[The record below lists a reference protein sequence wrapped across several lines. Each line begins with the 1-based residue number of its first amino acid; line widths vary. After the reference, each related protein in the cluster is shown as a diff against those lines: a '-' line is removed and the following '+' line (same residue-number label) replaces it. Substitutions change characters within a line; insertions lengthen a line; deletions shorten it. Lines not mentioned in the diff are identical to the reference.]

1 MDRTTVTNAEFAR
14 FVEATQYVALA
25 ERPLG
30 PALYPGARPEM
41 LEPGALFFR
50 MTEDP
55 VDTADIANWRHWTK
69 GAQGGPPEGPRR
81 PCASHPVVK
90 SRSRTP
96 RPTPAGACQGSCRS
110 VSVMSE

>member
-1 MDRTTVTNAEFAR
+1 MDRTTVTNAVFAR

-55 VDTADIANWRHWTK
+55 VDTADIANWRHGTK
-69 GAQGGPPEGPRR
+69 AAQWRAPDVPGRS
-81 PCASHPVVK
+81 CASHPVVK
-90 SRSRTP
+90 WRSRTP
-96 RPTPAGACQGSCRS
+96 RPPPAGACQGS
-110 VSVMSE
+110 